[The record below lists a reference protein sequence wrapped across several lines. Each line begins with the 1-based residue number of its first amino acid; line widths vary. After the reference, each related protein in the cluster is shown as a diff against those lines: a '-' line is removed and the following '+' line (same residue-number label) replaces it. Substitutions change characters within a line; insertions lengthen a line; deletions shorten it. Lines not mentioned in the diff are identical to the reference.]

1 MPTALFISPHLDD
14 AVFSA
19 GGVMAQL
26 AGRGWRVVMA
36 TAFTRSVHP
45 AQGFA
50 LECQR
55 DKGLA
60 DDVDYMALRRDEDAE
75 AAALTGAEP
84 LWLDLPEAP
93 HRGYASAAAL
103 FGAYGA
109 DDAIEGELL
118 AAMQRTIE
126 TLAPDLVLGPAAL
139 GAHVDH
145 RRVLDA
151 LPLAVG
157 ERAWALW
164 RDTPYIIRQPE
175 AVPGDAFLG
184 GLEDVRLPIE
194 DTLDVKLAA
203 ASAYA
208 SQLGFQFGGA
218 AETMDALRQLA
229 RREGDGVAAE
239 RLYATPAAMRM
250 LRA

>member
-1 MPTALFISPHLDD
+1 MPTALLISPHLDD

-19 GGVMAQL
+19 GGVMARL
-26 AGRGWRVVMA
+26 AGRGWRVAMA

-60 DDVDYMALRRDEDAE
+60 DEVDYMALRRDEDTR
-75 AAALTGAEP
+75 AAAAIGVEA

-93 HRGYASAAAL
+93 HRGYRSAPAL

-109 DDAIEGELL
+109 SDAIEADLV
-118 AAMQRTIE
+118 AALRDA
-126 TLAPDLVLGPAAL
+126 LRDVAPDLVLGPAAF
-139 GAHVDH
+139 GSHVDH
-145 RRVLDA
+145 RRVLEA
-151 LPLAVG
+151 LRLVAG
-157 ERAWALW
+157 DRATALW
-164 RDTPYIIRQPE
+164 RDTPYIIRQPD
-175 AVPGDAFLG
+175 AVPGDAFPG
-184 GLEDVRLPIE
+184 GLEEVRLPVE
-194 DTLDVKLAA
+194 DVLDAKLAA

-208 SQLGFQFGGA
+208 SQLGFQFGGVA
-218 AETMDALRQLA
+218 PMRDALRQLA
-229 RREGDGVAAE
+229 RREGDGVAVE

-250 LRA
+250 LSA

>member
-1 MPTALFISPHLDD
+1 MPTALLISPHLDD

-19 GGVMAQL
+19 GGVMALL
-26 AGRGWRVVMA
+26 AGRGWRVVTA

-60 DDVDYMALRRDEDAE
+60 DEVDYMALRRDEDVE
-75 AAALTGAEP
+75 AAALTGAET

-103 FGAYGA
+103 FGEYAP
-109 DDAIEGELL
+109 DDAIADELL
-118 AAMQRTIE
+118 AALRDAMRDV
-126 TLAPDLVLGPAAL
+126 APDLVLGPAAL
-139 GAHVDH
+139 GSHVDH

-157 ERAWALW
+157 DRAWALW

-175 AVPGDAFLG
+175 AVPGGAFLG
-184 GLEDVRLPIE
+184 GLEDVRLPVE

-203 ASAYA
+203 SAAYA
-208 SQLGFQFGGA
+208 SQVGFQFGGA
-218 AETMDALRQLA
+218 HEMIDALRQLA
-229 RREGDGVAAE
+229 RREGDGVMAE
-239 RLYATPAAMRM
+239 RLYATPGAMRM
-250 LRA
+250 LSA